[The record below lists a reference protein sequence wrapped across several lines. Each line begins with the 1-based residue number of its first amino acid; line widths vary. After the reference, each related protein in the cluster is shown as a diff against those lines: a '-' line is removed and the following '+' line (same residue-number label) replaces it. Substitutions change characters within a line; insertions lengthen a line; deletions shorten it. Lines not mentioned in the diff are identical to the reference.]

1 MAAITTTQAT
11 AGAAQTR
18 LPTQLFIDGAFVP
31 GEGEAERVLN
41 PATGELLVALP
52 EASAEQVHK
61 AVSAA
66 HRAFAGWSDT
76 TPMERSRSLL
86 KLADAIE
93 AHAEQFARL
102 ESLNCGKPYARALG
116 DEIPAV
122 ADCFRYFA
130 GAARCMSGPLAGE
143 YLAGHTSMIR
153 RDALGVVGSIAP
165 WNYPLLMAAWKSAP
179 ALAAGNTVVLKPSEQ
194 TPLTALLLAQVAADI
209 FPKGV
214 FNVITGRG
222 ATVGQP
228 LVEHPKVAMISVTG
242 DVSTGRKIL
251 QAASGTLKRTHL
263 ELGGKAPV
271 LVFDDADIAAV
282 VEGLRTF
289 GYYNAG
295 QDCTAA
301 CRVYAGAKVYDRLVA
316 DLTLAVKSIHMGMP
330 DEPGVEIGPLI
341 SDRQRNRVASFVE
354 RAQMAG
360 HMEITTGG
368 KARISSQTPS
378 GSGFF
383 YEPTVVAGARQ
394 EDEIVRREV
403 FGPVVSVTR
412 FTDAEQAVTWANDS
426 EYGLA
431 SSVWTGDVGR
441 AMRVAKQLRYGC
453 TWINTHFMLVNEM
466 PHGGLKSSGYG
477 KDMSMYALE
486 DYTVP
491 RHVMVKF

>member
-1 MAAITTTQAT
+1 MADM
-11 AGAAQTR
+11 
-18 LPTQLFIDGAFVP
+18 PTLYTDLLIDGAFVA
-31 GEGEAERVLN
+31 GEGDPERVLN

-52 EASAEQVHK
+52 EASVDQVHK

-66 HRAFAGWSDT
+66 HRAFDSWSET
-76 TPMERSRSLL
+76 TPMERSRLLL

-93 AHAEQFARL
+93 ARAEEFARL

-130 GAARCMSGPLAGE
+130 GAARCVGGTVANE

-153 RDALGVVGSIAP
+153 RDPIGVIGSIAP
-165 WNYPLLMAAWKSAP
+165 WNYPLMMAAWKIAP
-179 ALAAGNTVVLKPSEQ
+179 ALAAGNCVVIKPSEQ
-194 TPLTALLLAQVAADI
+194 TPLTALLLARVAAEI

-214 FNVITGRG
+214 LNVIAGRG
-222 ATVGQP
+222 ASVGQP
-228 LVEHPKVAMISVTG
+228 LVEHPKVAMVSLTG
-242 DVSTGRKIL
+242 DVSTGRKVL
-251 QAASGTLKRTHL
+251 QAATGTLKRTHL

-271 LVFDDADIAAV
+271 LVFDDADIDLV

-301 CRVYAGAKVYDRLVA
+301 CRVYAGGKVYDRLVA
-316 DLTLAVKSIHMGMP
+316 DLSAAVKTIKVGTP
-330 DEPGVEIGPLI
+330 DDADAEIGPLI

-360 HMEITTGG
+360 HMEITAGG
-368 KARISSQTPS
+368 RAPA
-378 GSGFF
+378 GGGFF

-394 EDEIVRREV
+394 EDEIVKREV

-412 FTDAEQAVTWANDS
+412 FTDAEQAVAWANDS
-426 EYGLA
+426 DYGLA
-431 SSVWTGDVGR
+431 SSVWTRDVGR
-441 AMRVAKQLRYGC
+441 AMRVAKKLQYGC

-477 KDMSMYALE
+477 KDLSMYALE
-486 DYTVP
+486 DYTVA
-491 RHVMVKF
+491 RHVMVKM